1 MAFFETKVRINEVVL
16 DTKSEN
22 SLSLSLSLSLDRI
35 KRNSQV
41 LFGAEVLYIYALAT
55 VYRDNLPNNIKTC
68 YSIQAGLHGFGNNEK
83 NESLFIYLTA

>member
-1 MAFFETKVRINEVVL
+1 MSFFETKVRINEVVL

-22 SLSLSLSLSLDRI
+22 SLSLSLDRI

-55 VYRDNLPNNIKTC
+55 VYPDNLPNNIKTC
-68 YSIQAGLHGFGNNEK
+68 YFIQTGLHGFGNNEK
-83 NESLFIYLTA
+83 NESTVRIEF